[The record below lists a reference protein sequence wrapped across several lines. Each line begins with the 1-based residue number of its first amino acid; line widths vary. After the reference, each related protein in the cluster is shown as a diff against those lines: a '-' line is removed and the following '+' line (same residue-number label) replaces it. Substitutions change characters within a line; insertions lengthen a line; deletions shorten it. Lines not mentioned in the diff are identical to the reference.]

1 MEQCKAQAPGPGFGF
16 TARRVSGSGG
26 SLRNGRYPLSTF
38 KTYLS
43 KTITMA
49 AENTKLFQPLKA
61 GKMELGHRVVMA
73 PLTRYRAD
81 DDSVPLDLVS
91 QYYADRASTPGTLI
105 ITEATAV
112 SPADVGDLDLPDFS
126 TPAQIAAWKNVFDA
140 IHAKGS
146 YVFQQL
152 WSLGR
157 AADPEFVRGRGFK
170 YCSSSDVQ
178 MTGRPCKPDALTE
191 EEIWEKINNWRVAAR
206 NVIAAGGDGVEIH
219 GAHGYLVDQFTRDS
233 ANKRTDKWGGSVEN
247 RARFLL
253 EIVKAVV
260 EEVGAERV
268 ALRLSPFATFQESY
282 STSPDTW
289 EQTAYIVREIK
300 KAGHKLAYLS
310 LVEAVGNP
318 VNLGIVPRQVT
329 DDVQPFDEAKPQT
342 LDFILEEWDNIS
354 PVVVA
359 GGYLGDSARWAV
371 DERYAKWDVAVAFG
385 RYFISNPDLVFRV
398 KNNVAF
404 TPYDRTTFYKKKSN
418 DGYNTY
424 EFSEE
429 YKKVNGVNGSA

>member
-1 MEQCKAQAPGPGFGF
+1 
-16 TARRVSGSGG
+16 
-26 SLRNGRYPLSTF
+26 
-38 KTYLS
+38 
-43 KTITMA
+43 MA
-49 AENTKLFQPLKA
+49 AENTKLFQPLKM
-61 GKMELGHRVVMA
+61 GKMDLAHRVVMA

-81 DDSVPLDLVS
+81 DDGAPILPMVAK
-91 QYYADRASTPGTLI
+91 YYADRASTPGTLLI
-105 ITEATAV
+105 SEATAV
-112 SPADVGDLDLPDFS
+112 SPADIGDLNLPGFS
-126 TPAQIAAWKNVFDA
+126 TEVECAAWKQVFDA
-140 IHAKGS
+140 VHAKGS
-146 YVFQQL
+146 YIFQQL

-157 AADPEFVRGRGFK
+157 AADPDFVKGRGYK

-178 MTGRPCKPDALTE
+178 MTGRPVPPEPLTE
-191 EEIWEKINNWRVAAR
+191 DEIWVKINAWRDAAKK
-206 NVIAAGGDGVEIH
+206 VVAAGGDGVEIH

-253 EIVKAVV
+253 EIVKACV
-260 EEVGAERV
+260 EEIGAERV

-282 STSPDTW
+282 STDPDTW
-289 EQTAYIVREIK
+289 EQTIYIIRELK
-300 KAGHKLAYLS
+300 KAGYKLAYIS

-318 VNLGIVPRQVT
+318 VNLGIVPRQPT
-329 DDVQPFDEAKPQT
+329 DDVQPFAEDRPQT

-371 DERYAKWDVAVAFG
+371 DERYKKWDVAVAFG

-398 KNNVAF
+398 KNNIPF
-404 TPYDRTTFYKKKSN
+404 TPYDRSTFYLKKSN
-418 DGYNTY
+418 EGYNTW

-429 YKKVNGVNGSA
+429 YVKANGSA

>member
-1 MEQCKAQAPGPGFGF
+1 
-16 TARRVSGSGG
+16 
-26 SLRNGRYPLSTF
+26 
-38 KTYLS
+38 
-43 KTITMA
+43 MA
-49 AENTKLFQPLKA
+49 AENTKLFQPLKM
-61 GKMELGHRVVMA
+61 GKMDLAHRVVMA

-81 DDSVPLDLVS
+81 DDGAPILPLVAK
-91 QYYADRASTPGTLI
+91 YYADRASTPGTLLI
-105 ITEATAV
+105 SEATAV
-112 SPADVGDLDLPDFS
+112 SPADIGDLNLPGFS
-126 TPAQIAAWKNVFDA
+126 TEAECAAWKQVFDA
-140 IHAKGS
+140 VHAKGS
-146 YVFQQL
+146 YIFQQL

-157 AADPEFVRGRGFK
+157 AADPDFVKGRGYK

-178 MTGRPCKPDALTE
+178 MTGRPVPPEPLTE
-191 EEIWEKINNWRVAAR
+191 DEIWIKINAWRDAAKK
-206 NVIAAGGDGVEIH
+206 VVAAGGDGVEIH

-253 EIVKAVV
+253 EIVKACV
-260 EEVGAERV
+260 EEIGAERV

-282 STSPDTW
+282 STDPDTW
-289 EQTAYIVREIK
+289 EQTIYVVRELK
-300 KAGHKLAYLS
+300 KAGYKLAYIS

-318 VNLGIVPRQVT
+318 VNLGIVPRQPT
-329 DDVQPFDEAKPQT
+329 DDVQPFAEDRPQT

-371 DERYAKWDVAVAFG
+371 DERYKKWDVAVAFG

-398 KNNVAF
+398 KNNVPF
-404 TPYDRTTFYKKKSN
+404 TPYDRSTFYLKKSN
-418 DGYNTY
+418 EGYNTW

-429 YKKVNGVNGSA
+429 YVKANGSA

>member
-1 MEQCKAQAPGPGFGF
+1 
-16 TARRVSGSGG
+16 
-26 SLRNGRYPLSTF
+26 
-38 KTYLS
+38 
-43 KTITMA
+43 MA
-49 AENTKLFQPLKA
+49 AENTKLFQPLKM
-61 GKMELGHRVVMA
+61 GKMDLAHRIVMA

-81 DDSVPLDLVS
+81 DDGAPILPMVAK
-91 QYYADRASTPGTLI
+91 YYADRASTPGTLLI
-105 ITEATAV
+105 SEATAV
-112 SPADVGDLDLPDFS
+112 SPADIGDLNLPGFS
-126 TPAQIAAWKNVFDA
+126 TEAECAAWKQVFDA
-140 IHAKGS
+140 VHAKGS
-146 YVFQQL
+146 YIFQQL

-157 AADPEFVRGRGFK
+157 AADPDFVKGRGYK

-178 MTGRPCKPDALTE
+178 MTGRPVPPEPLTE
-191 EEIWEKINNWRVAAR
+191 DEIWVKINAWRDAAKK
-206 NVIAAGGDGVEIH
+206 VVAAGGDGVEIH

-253 EIVKAVV
+253 EIVKACV
-260 EEVGAERV
+260 EEIGAERV

-282 STSPDTW
+282 STDPDTW
-289 EQTAYIVREIK
+289 EQTIYIIRELK
-300 KAGHKLAYLS
+300 KAGYKLAYIS

-318 VNLGIVPRQVT
+318 VNLGIVPRQPT
-329 DDVQPFDEAKPQT
+329 DDVQPFAEDRPQT

-371 DERYAKWDVAVAFG
+371 DERYKKWDVAVAFG

-398 KNNVAF
+398 KNNIPF
-404 TPYDRTTFYKKKSN
+404 TPYDRSTFYLKKSN
-418 DGYNTY
+418 EGYNTW

-429 YKKVNGVNGSA
+429 YVKANGSA

>member
-1 MEQCKAQAPGPGFGF
+1 
-16 TARRVSGSGG
+16 
-26 SLRNGRYPLSTF
+26 
-38 KTYLS
+38 
-43 KTITMA
+43 MA
-49 AENTKLFQPLKA
+49 AENTKLFQPIKM
-61 GKMELGHRVVMA
+61 GKMDLAHRVVMA

-81 DDSVPLDLVS
+81 DDGAPILPMVAK
-91 QYYADRASTPGTLI
+91 YYADRASTPGTLLI
-105 ITEATAV
+105 SEATAV
-112 SPADVGDLDLPDFS
+112 SPADIGDLNLPGFS
-126 TPAQIAAWKNVFDA
+126 TEAECAAWKQVFDA
-140 IHAKGS
+140 VHAKGS
-146 YVFQQL
+146 YIFQQL

-157 AADPEFVRGRGFK
+157 AADPDFVKGRGYK

-178 MTGRPCKPDALTE
+178 MTGRPVPPEPLTE
-191 EEIWEKINNWRVAAR
+191 DEIWVKINAWRDAAKK
-206 NVIAAGGDGVEIH
+206 VVAAGGDGVEIH

-253 EIVKAVV
+253 EIVKACV
-260 EEVGAERV
+260 EEIGAERV

-282 STSPDTW
+282 STDPDTW
-289 EQTAYIVREIK
+289 EQTIYIIRELK
-300 KAGHKLAYLS
+300 KAGYKLAYIS

-318 VNLGIVPRQVT
+318 VNLGIVPRQPT
-329 DDVQPFDEAKPQT
+329 DDAQPFAEDRPQT

-371 DERYAKWDVAVAFG
+371 DERYKKWDVAVAFG

-398 KNNVAF
+398 KNNIPF
-404 TPYDRTTFYKKKSN
+404 TPYDRSTFYLKKSN
-418 DGYNTY
+418 EGYNTW

-429 YKKVNGVNGSA
+429 YVKANGSA

>member
-1 MEQCKAQAPGPGFGF
+1 
-16 TARRVSGSGG
+16 
-26 SLRNGRYPLSTF
+26 
-38 KTYLS
+38 
-43 KTITMA
+43 MA
-49 AENTKLFQPLKA
+49 AENTKLFQPLEM
-61 GKMELGHRVVMA
+61 GKMDLAHRVVMA

-81 DDSVPLDLVS
+81 DDGAPILPMVAK
-91 QYYADRASTPGTLI
+91 YYADRASTPGTLLI
-105 ITEATAV
+105 SEATAV
-112 SPADVGDLDLPDFS
+112 SPADIGDLNLPGFS
-126 TPAQIAAWKNVFDA
+126 TEAECAAWKQVFDA
-140 IHAKGS
+140 VHAKGS
-146 YVFQQL
+146 YIFQQL

-157 AADPEFVRGRGFK
+157 AADPDFVKGRGYK

-178 MTGRPCKPDALTE
+178 MTGRPVPPEPLTE
-191 EEIWEKINNWRVAAR
+191 DEIWVKINAWRDAAKK
-206 NVIAAGGDGVEIH
+206 VVAAGGDGVEIH

-253 EIVKAVV
+253 EIVKACV
-260 EEVGAERV
+260 EEIGAERV

-282 STSPDTW
+282 STDPDTW
-289 EQTAYIVREIK
+289 EQTIYIIRELK
-300 KAGHKLAYLS
+300 KAGYKLAYIS

-318 VNLGIVPRQVT
+318 VNLGIVPRQPT
-329 DDVQPFDEAKPQT
+329 DDVQPFAEDRPQT

-371 DERYAKWDVAVAFG
+371 DERYKKWDVAVAFG

-398 KNNVAF
+398 KNNIPF
-404 TPYDRTTFYKKKSN
+404 TPYDRSTFYLKKSN
-418 DGYNTY
+418 EGYNTW

-429 YKKVNGVNGSA
+429 YVKANGSA

>member
-1 MEQCKAQAPGPGFGF
+1 
-16 TARRVSGSGG
+16 
-26 SLRNGRYPLSTF
+26 
-38 KTYLS
+38 
-43 KTITMA
+43 MA
-49 AENTKLFQPLKA
+49 AENTKLFQPLKM
-61 GKMELGHRVVMA
+61 GKMDLAHRVVMA

-81 DDSVPLDLVS
+81 DDGAPILPMVAK
-91 QYYADRASTPGTLI
+91 YYADRASTPGTLLI
-105 ITEATAV
+105 SEATAV
-112 SPADVGDLDLPDFS
+112 SPADIGDLNLPGFS
-126 TPAQIAAWKNVFDA
+126 TEAECAAWKQVFDA
-140 IHAKGS
+140 VHAKGS
-146 YVFQQL
+146 YIFQQL

-157 AADPEFVRGRGFK
+157 AADPDFVKGRGYK

-178 MTGRPCKPDALTE
+178 MTGRPVPPEPLTE
-191 EEIWEKINNWRVAAR
+191 DEIWVKINAWRDAAKK
-206 NVIAAGGDGVEIH
+206 VVAAGGDGVEIH

-253 EIVKAVV
+253 EIVKACV
-260 EEVGAERV
+260 EEIGAERV

-282 STSPDTW
+282 STDPDTW
-289 EQTAYIVREIK
+289 EQTIYIIRELK
-300 KAGHKLAYLS
+300 KAGYKLAYIS

-318 VNLGIVPRQVT
+318 VNLGIVPRQPT
-329 DDVQPFDEAKPQT
+329 DDVQPFAEDRPQT

-371 DERYAKWDVAVAFG
+371 DERYKKWDVAVAFG

-398 KNNVAF
+398 KNNIPF
-404 TPYDRTTFYKKKSN
+404 TPYDRSTFYLKKSN
-418 DGYNTY
+418 EGYNTW

-429 YKKVNGVNGSA
+429 YVKANGSA

>member
-1 MEQCKAQAPGPGFGF
+1 
-16 TARRVSGSGG
+16 
-26 SLRNGRYPLSTF
+26 
-38 KTYLS
+38 
-43 KTITMA
+43 MA
-49 AENTKLFQPLKA
+49 AENTKLFQPLKM
-61 GKMELGHRVVMA
+61 GKMDLAHRVVMA

-81 DDSVPLDLVS
+81 DDGAPILPMVAK
-91 QYYADRASTPGTLI
+91 YYADRASTPGTLLI
-105 ITEATAV
+105 SEATAV
-112 SPADVGDLDLPDFS
+112 SPADIGDLNLPGFS
-126 TPAQIAAWKNVFDA
+126 TEAECAAWKQVFDA
-140 IHAKGS
+140 VHAKGS
-146 YVFQQL
+146 YIFQQL

-157 AADPEFVRGRGFK
+157 AADPDFVKGRGYK

-178 MTGRPCKPDALTE
+178 MTGRPVPPEPLTE
-191 EEIWEKINNWRVAAR
+191 DEIWVKINAWRDAAKK
-206 NVIAAGGDGVEIH
+206 VVAAGGDGVEIH

-253 EIVKAVV
+253 EIVKACV
-260 EEVGAERV
+260 EEIGADRV

-282 STSPDTW
+282 STDPDTW
-289 EQTAYIVREIK
+289 EQTIYIIRELK
-300 KAGHKLAYLS
+300 KAGYKLAYIS

-318 VNLGIVPRQVT
+318 VNLGIVPRQPT
-329 DDVQPFDEAKPQT
+329 DDVQPFAEDRPQT

-371 DERYAKWDVAVAFG
+371 DERYKKWDVAVAFG

-398 KNNVAF
+398 KNNIPF
-404 TPYDRTTFYKKKSN
+404 TPYDRSTFYLKKSN
-418 DGYNTY
+418 EGYNTW

-429 YKKVNGVNGSA
+429 YVKANGSA

>member
-1 MEQCKAQAPGPGFGF
+1 
-16 TARRVSGSGG
+16 
-26 SLRNGRYPLSTF
+26 
-38 KTYLS
+38 
-43 KTITMA
+43 MA
-49 AENTKLFQPLKA
+49 AENTKLFQPLKM
-61 GKMELGHRVVMA
+61 GKMDLAHRVVMA

-81 DDSVPLDLVS
+81 DDGAPILPMVAK
-91 QYYADRASTPGTLI
+91 YYADRASTPGTLLI
-105 ITEATAV
+105 SEATAV
-112 SPADVGDLDLPDFS
+112 SPADIGDLNLPGFS
-126 TPAQIAAWKNVFDA
+126 TEAECAAWKQVFDA
-140 IHAKGS
+140 VHAKGS
-146 YVFQQL
+146 YIFQQL

-157 AADPEFVRGRGFK
+157 AADPDFVKGRGYK

-178 MTGRPCKPDALTE
+178 MTGRPVPPEPLTE
-191 EEIWEKINNWRVAAR
+191 DEIWVKINAWRGGRKKGVAR
-206 NVIAAGGDGVEIH
+206 GGDGVEIH

-253 EIVKAVV
+253 EIVKACV
-260 EEVGAERV
+260 EEIGAERV

-282 STSPDTW
+282 STDPDTW
-289 EQTAYIVREIK
+289 EQTIYIIRELK
-300 KAGHKLAYLS
+300 KAGYKLAYIS

-318 VNLGIVPRQVT
+318 VNLGIVPRQPT
-329 DDVQPFDEAKPQT
+329 DDVQPFAEDRPQT

-371 DERYAKWDVAVAFG
+371 DERYKKWDVAVAFG

-398 KNNVAF
+398 KNNIPF
-404 TPYDRTTFYKKKSN
+404 TPYDRSTFYLKKSN
-418 DGYNTY
+418 EGYNTW

-429 YKKVNGVNGSA
+429 YVKANRSA

>member
-1 MEQCKAQAPGPGFGF
+1 
-16 TARRVSGSGG
+16 
-26 SLRNGRYPLSTF
+26 
-38 KTYLS
+38 
-43 KTITMA
+43 MA
-49 AENTKLFQPLKA
+49 AENTKLFQPLKM
-61 GKMELGHRVVMA
+61 GKMDLAHRVVMA

-81 DDSVPLDLVS
+81 DDGAPILPMVAK
-91 QYYADRASTPGTLI
+91 YYADRASTPGTLLI
-105 ITEATAV
+105 SEATAV
-112 SPADVGDLDLPDFS
+112 SPADIGDLNLPGFS
-126 TPAQIAAWKNVFDA
+126 TEAECAAWKQVFDA
-140 IHAKGS
+140 VHAKGS
-146 YVFQQL
+146 YIFQQL

-157 AADPEFVRGRGFK
+157 AADPDFVKGRGYK

-178 MTGRPCKPDALTE
+178 MTGRPVPPEPLTE
-191 EEIWEKINNWRVAAR
+191 DEIWVKINAWRDAAKK
-206 NVIAAGGDGVEIH
+206 VVAAGGDGVEIH

-253 EIVKAVV
+253 EIVKACV
-260 EEVGAERV
+260 EEIGAERV

-282 STSPDTW
+282 STDPDTW
-289 EQTAYIVREIK
+289 EQTIYVIRELK
-300 KAGHKLAYLS
+300 KAGYKLAYIS

-318 VNLGIVPRQVT
+318 VNLGIVPRQPT
-329 DDVQPFDEAKPQT
+329 DDVQPFAEDRPQT

-371 DERYAKWDVAVAFG
+371 DERYKKWDVAVAFG

-398 KNNVAF
+398 KNNIPF
-404 TPYDRTTFYKKKSN
+404 TPYDRSTFYLKKSN
-418 DGYNTY
+418 EGYNTW

-429 YKKVNGVNGSA
+429 YIKANGSA

>member
-1 MEQCKAQAPGPGFGF
+1 
-16 TARRVSGSGG
+16 
-26 SLRNGRYPLSTF
+26 
-38 KTYLS
+38 
-43 KTITMA
+43 MA
-49 AENTKLFQPLKA
+49 AENTKLFQPLKM
-61 GKMELGHRVVMA
+61 GKMDLAHRVVMA

-81 DDSVPLDLVS
+81 DDGAPILPMVAK
-91 QYYADRASTPGTLI
+91 YYADRASTPGTLLI
-105 ITEATAV
+105 SEATAV
-112 SPADVGDLDLPDFS
+112 SPADIGDLNLPGFS
-126 TPAQIAAWKNVFDA
+126 TEAERAAWKQVFDA
-140 IHAKGS
+140 VHAKGS
-146 YVFQQL
+146 YIFQQL

-157 AADPEFVRGRGFK
+157 AADPDFVKGRGYK

-178 MTGRPCKPDALTE
+178 MTGRPVPPEPLTE
-191 EEIWEKINNWRVAAR
+191 DEIWVKINAWRDAAKKVVAG
-206 NVIAAGGDGVEIH
+206 GGDGVEIH

-253 EIVKAVV
+253 EIVKACV
-260 EEVGAERV
+260 EEIGAERV

-282 STSPDTW
+282 STDPDTW
-289 EQTAYIVREIK
+289 EQTIYVVRELK
-300 KAGHKLAYLS
+300 KAGYKLAYIS

-318 VNLGIVPRQVT
+318 VNLGIVPRQPT
-329 DDVQPFDEAKPQT
+329 DDVQPFAEDRPQT

-371 DERYAKWDVAVAFG
+371 DERYKKWDVAVAFG

-398 KNNVAF
+398 KNNVPF
-404 TPYDRTTFYKKKSN
+404 TPYDRSTFYLKKSN
-418 DGYNTY
+418 EGYNTW

-429 YKKVNGVNGSA
+429 YVKANGSA

>member
-1 MEQCKAQAPGPGFGF
+1 
-16 TARRVSGSGG
+16 
-26 SLRNGRYPLSTF
+26 
-38 KTYLS
+38 
-43 KTITMA
+43 MA
-49 AENTKLFQPLKA
+49 TQNTKLFQPLKV
-61 GKMELGHRVVMA
+61 GKMDLAHRVVMA

-81 DDSVPLDLVS
+81 DDSVPLPIVS
-91 QYYADRASTPGTLI
+91 QYYADRASAPGTLI
-105 ITEATAV
+105 ITEATAI

-157 AADPEFVRGRGFK
+157 AADPSFIKSRGYK

-178 MTGRPCKPDALTE
+178 MTGRPCPPEALTE

-206 NVIAAGGDGVEIH
+206 NVVAAGGDGVEIH
-219 GAHGYLVDQFTRDS
+219 GAHGYLIDQFTRDS

-253 EIVKAVV
+253 EVIKAVV
-260 EEVGAERV
+260 DEVGAERV

-282 STSPDTW
+282 SSDTW
-289 EQTAYIVREIK
+289 EQTSYIVREIK
-300 KAGHKLAYLS
+300 KAGYKLAYLS

-318 VNLGIVPRQVT
+318 VNLGIVPRQPT
-329 DDVQPFDEAKPQT
+329 DDVQPFAKDRPQT
-342 LDFILEEWDNIS
+342 LDFILEDWNNFS
-354 PVVVA
+354 PVVIA

-371 DERYAKWDVAVAFG
+371 DERYAKWDVAIAFG

-398 KNNVAF
+398 KNGIPL
-404 TPYDRTTFYKKKSN
+404 TPYDRSTFYKKQSN

-424 EFSEE
+424 NFSEE
-429 YKKVNGVNGSA
+429 YVKAHGANGSA

>member
-1 MEQCKAQAPGPGFGF
+1 MP
-16 TARRVSGSGG
+16 
-26 SLRNGRYPLSTF
+26 
-38 KTYLS
+38 
-43 KTITMA
+43 
-49 AENTKLFQPLKA
+49 AENTKLFQPLKM
-61 GKMELGHRVVMA
+61 GKMDLAHRVVMA

-81 DDSVPLDLVS
+81 DDGAPILPMVAK
-91 QYYADRASTPGTLI
+91 YYADRASTPGTLLI
-105 ITEATAV
+105 SEATAV
-112 SPADVGDLDLPDFS
+112 SPADIGDLNLPGFS
-126 TPAQIAAWKNVFDA
+126 TEAECAAWKQVFDA
-140 IHAKGS
+140 VHAKGS
-146 YVFQQL
+146 YIFQQL

-157 AADPEFVRGRGFK
+157 AADPDFVKGRGYK

-178 MTGRPCKPDALTE
+178 MTGRPVPPEPLTE
-191 EEIWEKINNWRVAAR
+191 DEIWVKINAWRDAAKK
-206 NVIAAGGDGVEIH
+206 VVAAGGDGVEIH

-253 EIVKAVV
+253 EIVKACV
-260 EEVGAERV
+260 EEIGAERV

-282 STSPDTW
+282 STDPDTW
-289 EQTAYIVREIK
+289 EQTIYIIRELK
-300 KAGHKLAYLS
+300 KAGYKLAYIS

-318 VNLGIVPRQVT
+318 VNLGIVPRQPT
-329 DDVQPFDEAKPQT
+329 DDVQPFAEDRPQT

-371 DERYAKWDVAVAFG
+371 DERYKKWDVAVAFG

-398 KNNVAF
+398 KNNIPF
-404 TPYDRTTFYKKKSN
+404 TPYDRSTFYLKKSN
-418 DGYNTY
+418 EGYNTW

-429 YKKVNGVNGSA
+429 YVKANGSA

>member
-1 MEQCKAQAPGPGFGF
+1 
-16 TARRVSGSGG
+16 
-26 SLRNGRYPLSTF
+26 
-38 KTYLS
+38 
-43 KTITMA
+43 MA
-49 AENTKLFQPLKA
+49 AENTKLFQPLKM
-61 GKMELGHRVVMA
+61 GKMDLAHRVVMA

-81 DDSVPLDLVS
+81 DDGAPILPMVAK
-91 QYYADRASTPGTLI
+91 YYADRASTPGTLLI
-105 ITEATAV
+105 SEATAV
-112 SPADVGDLDLPDFS
+112 SPADIGDLNLPGFS
-126 TPAQIAAWKNVFDA
+126 TEAECAAWKQVFDA
-140 IHAKGS
+140 VHAKGS
-146 YVFQQL
+146 YIFQQL

-157 AADPEFVRGRGFK
+157 AADPDFVKGRGYK

-178 MTGRPCKPDALTE
+178 MTGRPVPPEPLTE
-191 EEIWEKINNWRVAAR
+191 DEIWVKINAWRDAAKK
-206 NVIAAGGDGVEIH
+206 VVAAGGDGVEIH

-253 EIVKAVV
+253 EIVKACV
-260 EEVGAERV
+260 EEIGAERV

-282 STSPDTW
+282 STDPDTW
-289 EQTAYIVREIK
+289 EQTIYIIRELK
-300 KAGHKLAYLS
+300 KAGYKLAYIS

-318 VNLGIVPRQVT
+318 VNLGIVPRQPT
-329 DDVQPFDEAKPQT
+329 DDVQPFAEDRPQT

-371 DERYAKWDVAVAFG
+371 DERYKKWDVAVAFG

-398 KNNVAF
+398 KNNIPF
-404 TPYDRTTFYKKKSN
+404 TPYDRSTFYLKKSN
-418 DGYNTY
+418 EGYNTW

-429 YKKVNGVNGSA
+429 YVKANRSA

>member
-1 MEQCKAQAPGPGFGF
+1 
-16 TARRVSGSGG
+16 
-26 SLRNGRYPLSTF
+26 
-38 KTYLS
+38 
-43 KTITMA
+43 MA
-49 AENTKLFQPLKA
+49 AENTKLFQPLKM
-61 GKMELGHRVVMA
+61 GKMDLAHRVVMA

-81 DDSVPLDLVS
+81 DDGAPILPMVAK
-91 QYYADRASTPGTLI
+91 YYADRASTPGTLLI
-105 ITEATAV
+105 SEATAV
-112 SPADVGDLDLPDFS
+112 SAADIGDLNLPGFS
-126 TPAQIAAWKNVFDA
+126 TEAECAAWKQVFDA
-140 IHAKGS
+140 VHAKGS
-146 YVFQQL
+146 YIFQQL

-157 AADPEFVRGRGFK
+157 AADPDFVKGRGYK

-178 MTGRPCKPDALTE
+178 MTGRPVPPEPLTE
-191 EEIWEKINNWRVAAR
+191 DEIWVKINAWRDAAKK
-206 NVIAAGGDGVEIH
+206 VVAAGGDGVEIH

-253 EIVKAVV
+253 EIVKACV
-260 EEVGAERV
+260 EEIGAERV

-282 STSPDTW
+282 STDPDTW
-289 EQTAYIVREIK
+289 EQTIYIIRELK
-300 KAGHKLAYLS
+300 KAGYKLAYIS

-318 VNLGIVPRQVT
+318 VNLGIVPRQPT
-329 DDVQPFDEAKPQT
+329 DDVQPFAEDRPQT

-371 DERYAKWDVAVAFG
+371 DERYKKWDVAVAFG

-398 KNNVAF
+398 KNNIPF
-404 TPYDRTTFYKKKSN
+404 TPYDRSTFYLKKSN
-418 DGYNTY
+418 EGYNTW

-429 YKKVNGVNGSA
+429 YVKANGSA

>member
-1 MEQCKAQAPGPGFGF
+1 
-16 TARRVSGSGG
+16 
-26 SLRNGRYPLSTF
+26 
-38 KTYLS
+38 
-43 KTITMA
+43 MA
-49 AENTKLFQPLKA
+49 AENTKLFQPLKM
-61 GKMELGHRVVMA
+61 GKMDLAHRVVMA

-81 DDSVPLDLVS
+81 DDGAPILPMVAK
-91 QYYADRASTPGTLI
+91 YYADRASTPGTLLI
-105 ITEATAV
+105 SEATAV
-112 SPADVGDLDLPDFS
+112 SPADIGDLNLPGFS
-126 TPAQIAAWKNVFDA
+126 TEAECAAWKQVFDA
-140 IHAKGS
+140 VHAKGS
-146 YVFQQL
+146 YIFQQL

-157 AADPEFVRGRGFK
+157 AADPDFVKGRGYK

-178 MTGRPCKPDALTE
+178 MTGRPVPPEPLTE
-191 EEIWEKINNWRVAAR
+191 DEIWVKINAWRDAAKK
-206 NVIAAGGDGVEIH
+206 VVAAGGDGVEIH

-253 EIVKAVV
+253 EIVKACV
-260 EEVGAERV
+260 EEIGAERV

-282 STSPDTW
+282 STDPDTW
-289 EQTAYIVREIK
+289 EQTLYVVRELK
-300 KAGHKLAYLS
+300 KAGYKLAYIS

-318 VNLGIVPRQVT
+318 VNLGIVPRQPT
-329 DDVQPFDEAKPQT
+329 DDVQPFAEDRPQT

-371 DERYAKWDVAVAFG
+371 DERYKKWDVAVAFG

-398 KNNVAF
+398 KNNIPF
-404 TPYDRTTFYKKKSN
+404 TPYDRSTFYLKKSN
-418 DGYNTY
+418 DGYNTW

-429 YKKVNGVNGSA
+429 YVKANGTA

>member
-1 MEQCKAQAPGPGFGF
+1 
-16 TARRVSGSGG
+16 
-26 SLRNGRYPLSTF
+26 
-38 KTYLS
+38 
-43 KTITMA
+43 MA
-49 AENTKLFQPLKA
+49 AENTKLFQPLKM
-61 GKMELGHRVVMA
+61 GKMDLAHRVVMA

-81 DDSVPLDLVS
+81 DDGAPILPMVAK
-91 QYYADRASTPGTLI
+91 YYADRASTPGTLLI
-105 ITEATAV
+105 SEATAV
-112 SPADVGDLDLPDFS
+112 SAADIGDLNLPGFS
-126 TPAQIAAWKNVFDA
+126 TEAECAAWKQVFDA
-140 IHAKGS
+140 VHAKGS
-146 YVFQQL
+146 YIFQQL

-157 AADPEFVRGRGFK
+157 AADPDFVKGRGYK

-178 MTGRPCKPDALTE
+178 MTGRPVPPEPLTE
-191 EEIWEKINNWRVAAR
+191 DEIWVKINAWRDAAKK
-206 NVIAAGGDGVEIH
+206 VVAAGGDGVEIH

-253 EIVKAVV
+253 EIVKACV
-260 EEVGAERV
+260 EEIGAERV

-282 STSPDTW
+282 STDPDTW
-289 EQTAYIVREIK
+289 EQTIYIIRELK
-300 KAGHKLAYLS
+300 KAGYKLAYIS

-318 VNLGIVPRQVT
+318 VNLGIVPRQPT
-329 DDVQPFDEAKPQT
+329 DDVQPFAEDRPQT

-371 DERYAKWDVAVAFG
+371 DERYKKWDVAVAIG

-398 KNNVAF
+398 KNNIPF
-404 TPYDRTTFYKKKSN
+404 TPYDRSTFYLKKSN
-418 DGYNTY
+418 EGYNTW

-429 YKKVNGVNGSA
+429 YVKANGSA

>member
-1 MEQCKAQAPGPGFGF
+1 
-16 TARRVSGSGG
+16 
-26 SLRNGRYPLSTF
+26 
-38 KTYLS
+38 
-43 KTITMA
+43 MA
-49 AENTKLFQPLKA
+49 AENTKLFQPLKM
-61 GKMELGHRVVMA
+61 GKMDLAHRVVMA

-81 DDSVPLDLVS
+81 DDGAPILPMVAK
-91 QYYADRASTPGTLI
+91 YYADRASTPGTLLI
-105 ITEATAV
+105 SEATAV
-112 SPADVGDLDLPDFS
+112 SPADIGDLNLPGFS
-126 TPAQIAAWKNVFDA
+126 TEAECAAWKQVFDA
-140 IHAKGS
+140 VHAKGS
-146 YVFQQL
+146 YIFQQL

-157 AADPEFVRGRGFK
+157 AADPDFVKGRGYK

-178 MTGRPCKPDALTE
+178 MTGRPVPPEPLTE
-191 EEIWEKINNWRVAAR
+191 DEIWVKINAWRDAAKK
-206 NVIAAGGDGVEIH
+206 VVAAGGDGVEIH

-253 EIVKAVV
+253 EIVKACV
-260 EEVGAERV
+260 EEIGAERV

-282 STSPDTW
+282 STDPDTW
-289 EQTAYIVREIK
+289 EQTLYVVRELK
-300 KAGHKLAYLS
+300 KAGYKLAYIS

-318 VNLGIVPRQVT
+318 VNLGIVPRQPT
-329 DDVQPFDEAKPQT
+329 DDVQPFAEDRPQT

-371 DERYAKWDVAVAFG
+371 DERYKKWDVAVAFG

-398 KNNVAF
+398 KNNIPF
-404 TPYDRTTFYKKKSN
+404 TPYDRSTFYLKKSN
-418 DGYNTY
+418 EGYNTW

-429 YKKVNGVNGSA
+429 YVKANGTA